1 MTNASKPLVAPAHV
15 SAIAPYQAGKP
26 IEELAREFGLDPA
39 GIVKLASNEN
49 PLGMP
54 KSARAA
60 MLAAAESL
68 ARYPDPNGFDLKS
81 ALATR
86 YGVPMNWITLGNGSN
101 DILEIVA
108 LALLEPGTS
117 AVYAQHSFAVYRL
130 ATQARGARTSWCR
143 PRTTAM
149 TWTRCSTPL
158 PTTPAWSSSPT
169 NNPTGTFVPG
179 EQVAAFLERVQAA
192 HGDRVTVV
200 LDEAYNEYLDPE
212 FRFDSTALARRYP
225 NLIVSRTFSKAY
237 GLAGLRVGFAV
248 SQPALTDLLN
258 RVRQPFNVNTLA
270 QAAAIA
276 ALADS
281 AYLEEAYATNKAG
294 KVQLCQAF
302 DALKLR
308 YVPSYGNFVL
318 VHVGDAP
325 HQPGIAQARRDRAS
339 GGRRRPAGMAARVH
353 RTAAGKRPLHRG
365 AERDPGRMNGVSA
378 SADQGPLAIPVLAV
392 AGVGLIGGSFAAA
405 LRRAGKVGKVL
416 GVGRN
421 AQSLARA
428 LELGLIDEAVSAEV
442 AAAGT

>member
-26 IEELAREFGLDPA
+26 IEEPAREFGLDPA

-117 AVYAQHSFAVYRL
+117 AVYAQHSFAVW
-130 ATQARGARTSWCR
+130 TQARRAPHRGAGQDYGHDLD
-143 PRTTAM
+143 AM
-149 TWTRCSTPL
+149 FDAIADDTRVVFIANP
-158 PTTPAWSSSPT
+158 

-302 DALKLR
+302 DAL
-308 YVPSYGNFVL
+308 
-318 VHVGDAP
+318 
-325 HQPGIAQARRDRAS
+325 
-339 GGRRRPAGMAARVH
+339 
-353 RTAAGKRPLHRG
+353 
-365 AERDPGRMNGVSA
+365 
-378 SADQGPLAIPVLAV
+378 
-392 AGVGLIGGSFAAA
+392 AA
-405 LRRAGKVGKVL
+405 LRAQLRQLRAGAWAT
-416 GVGRN
+416 RPASTWN
-421 AQSLARA
+421 CS
-428 LELGLIDEAVSAEV
+428 SA
-442 AAAGT
+442 A

>member
-130 ATQARGARTSWCR
+130 ATQARARHRGAGQDYGHDLD
-143 PRTTAM
+143 AM
-149 TWTRCSTPL
+149 FDAIADDTRVVFIANP
-158 PTTPAWSSSPT
+158 

-294 KVQLCQAF
+294 KAQLCQAF

-325 HQPGIAQARRDRAS
+325 RINLELLKRGVIV
-339 GGRRRPAGMAARVH
+339 RP
-353 RTAAGKRPLHRG
+353 
-365 AERDPGRMNGVSA
+365 
-378 SADQGPLAIPVLAV
+378 V
-392 AGVGLIGGSFAAA
+392 AGDGLPEWLRVSIGLPQENARFIEALSAILAA
-405 LRRAGKVGKVL
+405 
-416 GVGRN
+416 
-421 AQSLARA
+421 
-428 LELGLIDEAVSAEV
+428 
-442 AAAGT
+442 

>member
-60 MLAAAESL
+60 ACWRRPSRWRAI
-68 ARYPDPNGFDLKS
+68 RTNGFDLKS

-130 ATQARGARTSWCR
+130 ATQARGARIVV
-143 PRTTAM
+143 PAKDYGHDLDAM
-149 TWTRCSTPL
+149 FDAIADDTRVVFIANP
-158 PTTPAWSSSPT
+158 

-200 LDEAYNEYLDPE
+200 LDRATTNTWI
-212 FRFDSTALARRYP
+212 RNSASTAPRWRAIEPDRLAH
-225 NLIVSRTFSKAY
+225 L
-237 GLAGLRVGFAV
+237 LQGLRPGRPARGLRRVAAGADRSAQPRAPAV
-248 SQPALTDLLN
+248 Q
-258 RVRQPFNVNTLA
+258 
-270 QAAAIA
+270 
-276 ALADS
+276 
-281 AYLEEAYATNKAG
+281 
-294 KVQLCQAF
+294 CQ
-302 DALKLR
+302 
-308 YVPSYGNFVL
+308 
-318 VHVGDAP
+318 H
-325 HQPGIAQARRDRAS
+325 ARP
-339 GGRRRPAGMAARVH
+339 GRRHRAGRQRLPGRGLRHQQGGQGPAARPSTRSSCATCPATATSCWCMWATRPASTWNCSSAA
-353 RTAAGKRPLHRG
+353 
-365 AERDPGRMNGVSA
+365 
-378 SADQGPLAIPVLAV
+378 
-392 AGVGLIGGSFAAA
+392 
-405 LRRAGKVGKVL
+405 
-416 GVGRN
+416 
-421 AQSLARA
+421 
-428 LELGLIDEAVSAEV
+428 
-442 AAAGT
+442 